1 MRPHARAHGRAV
13 NSERWSF
20 PWQDERPCPTMVR
33 ETAMRTIPC
42 LVSGVIVF
50 IAAHSAFAQT
60 DLERATARDA
70 ANNGRVAFDAG
81 KYEKA
86 LDYLSRAEQL
96 VHSPTHLLYM
106 ARAQAKL
113 GRLVAAHE
121 TYLKISRETLAP
133 NAPKAFVN
141 AQAAAEQEQD
151 ALDNRLPSVTVTL
164 QGATTAPDVVVQMDG
179 TALPAAM
186 IGIPLPADP
195 GEHVFKA
202 SGPTITSEPVTIKI
216 AEAAKQTVTLTLRST
231 GAARPAAATA
241 TAGHPAA
248 AAAGP
253 TTAAAAAPA
262 NSDGSS
268 SPAPT
273 SEGASVDGSKS
284 HGPALMIASIASFT
298 LGAASAG
305 VGTYYLIKSSDTR
318 NESNKLY
325 DECNANSACT
335 AADREDIRSKDNEAD
350 HQSKLGVV
358 GLVGGGVGVLAGLTF
373 LILDLSR
380 SDKSASQS
388 TPHVTPV
395 FGFRSVGVV
404 GTF

>member
-1 MRPHARAHGRAV
+1 MLH
-13 NSERWSF
+13 
-20 PWQDERPCPTMVR
+20 
-33 ETAMRTIPC
+33 ETAMRRIPC
-42 LVSGVIVF
+42 LVSGICIF

-70 ANNGRVAFDAG
+70 ANNGRAAYDAG

-86 LDYLSRAEQL
+86 IDYLSRAEQL

-121 TYLKISRETLAP
+121 TYLKISRESLAA
-133 NAPKAFVN
+133 NAPKAFVS

-151 ALDNRLPSVTVTL
+151 ALDSRLPSVTVVL
-164 QGATTAPDVVVQMDG
+164 QGATTAPDVVVHMDG

-202 SGPTITSEPVTIKI
+202 SGPTIASEPVTIKL

-231 GAARPAAATA
+231 GATRPVTAAT
-241 TAGHPAA
+241 TSGHPAA

-253 TTAAAAAPA
+253 VAATGTASAGSAAAP
-262 NSDGSS
+262 
-268 SPAPT
+268 PPP
-273 SEGASVDGSKS
+273 SESASVDSSKG
-284 HGPALMIASIASFT
+284 HGPGLLIASLASFG

-305 VGTYYLIKSSDTR
+305 IGAYFFVQSSNTR
-318 NESNKLY
+318 NESDKIYEQCSLASGGGKCSDPVKQ
-325 DECNANSACT
+325 DE
-335 AADREDIRSKDNEAD
+335 ILSKDNEAD
-350 HQSKLGVV
+350 HQTNLGIV
-358 GLVGGGVGVLAGLTF
+358 GMVGGGVGLIAGVTC
-373 LILDLSR
+373 LIVDVSR
-380 SDKSASQS
+380 GSGSARQS

-395 FGFRSVGVV
+395 FGYRSVGLV